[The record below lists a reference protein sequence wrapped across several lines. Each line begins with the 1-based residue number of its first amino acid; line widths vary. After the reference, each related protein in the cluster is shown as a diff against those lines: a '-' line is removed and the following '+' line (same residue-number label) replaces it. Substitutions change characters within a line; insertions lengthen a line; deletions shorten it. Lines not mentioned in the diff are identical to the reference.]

1 VITNFVLASNTIETR
16 VSEWRKVH
24 LADGTQVNAGPNT
37 LLQVDYS
44 DGLRRVY
51 LQRGEAMFS
60 VTHDSSRPF
69 IVNAGTAAV
78 RAVGTRFGVD
88 RREDGV
94 RITVA
99 EGRVAVVRGDQAAAL
114 EKTVDMNVVIALTQ
128 DERVE
133 IPVNAPSIR
142 PHVEKVNSTNA
153 LAWANGQ
160 LVFQNATLGE
170 AVQEFNRRNQI
181 QIEVDDPAVAAWHVC
196 CVFDAADPEA
206 FAKLIATDDAIELVR
221 KGPNTLRL
229 VPQAPGQ
236 AEAPAQDGPI

>member
-1 VITNFVLASNTIETR
+1 
-16 VSEWRKVH
+16 
-24 LADGTQVNAGPNT
+24 
-37 LLQVDYS
+37 
-44 DGLRRVY
+44 
-51 LQRGEAMFS
+51 
-60 VTHDSSRPF
+60 
-69 IVNAGTAAV
+69 V

-114 EKTVDMNVVIALTQ
+114 EKVVDMSVVIALTQ

-133 IPVNAPSIR
+133 IPVNAPSVR
-142 PHVEKVNSTNA
+142 PTIEKVNSTNA

-170 AVQEFNRRNQI
+170 AVREFNRRNQI
-181 QIEVDDPAVAAWHVC
+181 QIEVDDPTVAAWHVC

-206 FAKLIATDDAIELVR
+206 FAKLIAADDSIELVR
-221 KGPNTLRL
+221 QGPTTLRL
-229 VPQAPGQ
+229 VPQAPGRSSHPHRTMRFNLRCLMQ
-236 AEAPAQDGPI
+236 RG